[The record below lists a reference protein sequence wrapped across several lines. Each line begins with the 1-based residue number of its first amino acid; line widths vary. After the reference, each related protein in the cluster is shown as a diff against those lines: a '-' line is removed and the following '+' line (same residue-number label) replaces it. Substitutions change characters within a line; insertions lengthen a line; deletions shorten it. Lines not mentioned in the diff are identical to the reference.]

1 MTVVPARAL
10 VFDEL
15 PGRASANPFPG
26 MDSEAMSVRLVRV
39 VAGGGRTPHRHP
51 ESAEAIYV
59 VRGRG
64 QLWEEGSLRPVA
76 AGDCALIPRG
86 VAHATVPDPGNSM
99 ELVCFFPHPDLRAN
113 LEELDGPIDLPGQS
127 DGNLPESTDGK
138 PR

>member
-1 MTVVPARAL
+1 MTVVPARSL

-26 MDSEAMSVRLVRV
+26 MDSGAMSLRLVRV
-39 VAGGGRTPHRHP
+39 VAGAGRTPHRHP

-86 VAHATVPDPGNSM
+86 VPHATVPDPGYSM
-99 ELVCFFPHPDLRAN
+99 ELVCFFPHPDLKAN
-113 LEELDGPIDLPGQS
+113 LEELDGPIDFPGRPE
-127 DGNLPESTDGK
+127 GTLPESIDGTT
-138 PR
+138 R